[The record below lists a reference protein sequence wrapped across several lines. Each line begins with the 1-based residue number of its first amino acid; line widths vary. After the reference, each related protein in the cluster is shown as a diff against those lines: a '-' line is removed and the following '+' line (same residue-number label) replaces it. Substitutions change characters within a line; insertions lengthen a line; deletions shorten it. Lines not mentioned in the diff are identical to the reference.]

1 MFPQYRQKT
10 HGHIEVEVFSLWM
23 TGTQTIPP
31 IISAN
36 KASLVA
42 YKELSNNVLYYRQ
55 IIFLILTTLYPG
67 LSKKTAK
74 LWWLSKVAHKTPVDW
89 KLYTTLNCLFTVF
102 AYILLTYYNK
112 AIKLKAK
119 ERYTHLNA
127 EFQRIVGR
135 DKNAF
140 LSDHCKEIKENN
152 RIGKTKGSLQEN
164 ERYQG
169 NISCKDGHNKG

>member
-67 LSKKTAK
+67 LSKKDSQVLMA
-74 LWWLSKVAHKTPVDW
+74 
-89 KLYTTLNCLFTVF
+89 
-102 AYILLTYYNK
+102 
-112 AIKLKAK
+112 
-119 ERYTHLNA
+119 
-127 EFQRIVGR
+127 Q
-135 DKNAF
+135 
-140 LSDHCKEIKENN
+140 
-152 RIGKTKGSLQEN
+152 
-164 ERYQG
+164 
-169 NISCKDGHNKG
+169 